1 MKRIPAVAAV
11 FLFLFAAGCANYRLG
26 SMLPKDIRTV
36 YVPTCRNQ
44 TPEPLI
50 EQDVTRAILSQIQM
64 DGALRG
70 ASESDAD
77 VVLEITLNRFWLDPV
92 AYEAGSASTANQY
105 RMTSGLPSSC
115 IGVGP
120 SVVVAAP
127 SVTVVRLRVA
137 GDMSSSKAIACGP
150 SRRRLA
156 GASSARSSCI
166 GLREEPARAAKRI
179 IRSTHRRPRRQ
190 GRPLRRAARAGVPVS
205 VARATKPRAQTS

>member
-64 DGALRG
+64 DGSLRV

-105 RMTSGLPSSC
+105 RMSIKASFVLYRRADR
-115 IGVGP
+115 
-120 SVVVAAP
+120 SVIAEAP
-127 SVTVVRLRVA
+127 SVTGWHDFEFA
-137 GDMSSSKAIACGP
+137 GDMSSSKAVALRPAAEDLG
-150 SRRRLA
+150 RRIV
-156 GASSARSSCI
+156 GQI
-166 GLREEPARAAKRI
+166 VQYWP
-179 IRSTHRRPRRQ
+179 
-190 GRPLRRAARAGVPVS
+190 
-205 VARATKPRAQTS
+205 